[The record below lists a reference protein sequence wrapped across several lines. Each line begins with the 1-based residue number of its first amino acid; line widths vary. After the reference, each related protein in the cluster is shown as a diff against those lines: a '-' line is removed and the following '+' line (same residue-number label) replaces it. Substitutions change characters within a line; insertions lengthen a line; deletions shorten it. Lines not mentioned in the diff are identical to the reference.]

1 MVVKTE
7 KLKRIVDDSR
17 SFGTPIAIKVA
28 EGCGLCAAEER
39 FRGTLKDIKKQAETL
54 LNLLVMQQHSLP
66 TDLIW
71 RQGVDL
77 SMLKG
82 CSVL

>member
-28 EGCGLCAAEER
+28 EGCGLCAEHA
-39 FRGTLKDIKKQAETL
+39 
-54 LNLLVMQQHSLP
+54 LP
-66 TDLIW
+66 ADT
-71 RQGVDL
+71 
-77 SMLKG
+77 
-82 CSVL
+82 